1 MAKKKPSK
9 SSKKSPP
16 PKKAPSKKATSKS
29 KAPVKTPL
37 KKAPSKKVSSK
48 AKPPV
53 RAPPKKI
60 SSKNSKPMPKSK
72 PAVKSNAN
80 KKGVSKKVLEKPP
93 VNIKKKN
100 YSEID
105 RDLFDQ
111 INQDK
116 KISLHDVEDQLE
128 LTEDEAKKAMKRLE
142 SKGKIKVHTVM
153 DKGKWITE
161 AEIVDNYGIEMKK
174 NKVTKSVWDTQADCP
189 CFCCPSVKRCSEGQE
204 MFNPKNCEHL
214 TNWLECQLKKSPFTS
229 PFKANFEIESK

>member
-9 SSKKSPP
+9 SLKKSPP
-16 PKKAPSKKATSKS
+16 PKKAPSKKASSKS
-29 KAPVKTPL
+29 KPPIKSP
-37 KKAPSKKVSSK
+37 PKKVPS
-48 AKPPV
+48 
-53 RAPPKKI
+53 KKI
-60 SSKNSKPMPKSK
+60 SSKSKPVIKS
-72 PAVKSNAN
+72 S
-80 KKGVSKKVLEKPP
+80 SKKAPVKNSQLKSPMKAVNKASSKNTGSSKKAAEKTQA
-93 VNIKKKN
+93 NLKKKN

-189 CFCCPSVKRCSEGQE
+189 CFTCPSVKRCSEGQE

-214 TNWLECQLKKSPFTS
+214 TKWLECQLIKAPFNC
-229 PFKANFEIESK
+229 PFKANFEAESK